1 MATRQDVGDGENDGS
16 NGNEKGDESVHEQA
30 PCRQRVPRPIG
41 RNLTPGCTRCQYTFG
56 KWCSGAILHSG
67 FMNSVGERL
76 RQARLARG
84 LTQEQLARGVATKG
98 FISQVECN
106 RATPSLAKLRLIAQ
120 RLGMPLGHFTGDPS
134 PMELTYLR
142 KSAELAIKAREPV
155 HALAL
160 VDEAGPLARTANERA
175 DLERLRGMALDAL
188 GRLPEALVALQ
199 TAAADAPLDDPEL
212 NGAIYTEIATVLNEQ
227 EQFNFGVEAGRR
239 AMYWL
244 ERAKHADPALR
255 ARVLTN
261 LGRSCWGLGQLESAH
276 QFSLQALEAAT
287 DAESLFR
294 IANAH
299 MSLGVT
305 ARAKGLFDEAIEHCN
320 RALEIHARIGQE
332 RSANRILNNIGDVHY
347 AAGRRT
353 DAWEA
358 QSRCLARA
366 REQGDDFEIGVAAG
380 ALARYALDA
389 GNHPEALQLARES
402 QRAAERAQDHLH
414 QALAAAVEGAAAER
428 LGHPVVADRRFRTA
442 TRMLLD
448 REAGGKLS
456 EVCAMYAEVLRH
468 RGEQDR
474 AFALM
479 RMAAERDFSRLSTLL
494 KAAR

>member
-1 MATRQDVGDGENDGS
+1 
-16 NGNEKGDESVHEQA
+16 
-30 PCRQRVPRPIG
+30 
-41 RNLTPGCTRCQYTFG
+41 
-56 KWCSGAILHSG
+56 
-67 FMNSVGERL
+67 MNSVGERL

-106 RATPSLAKLRLIAQ
+106 RATPSLSKLRLMAE

-142 KSAELAIKAREPV
+142 KSAELAVKAKEPA

-160 VDEAGPLARTANERA
+160 VDEAAPLASTANERA
-175 DLERLRGMALDAL
+175 DLQRVRGKALDAL
-188 GRLPEALVALQ
+188 GRLPEALIALQ
-199 TAAADAPLDDPEL
+199 TAAADAPPDDPEL

-239 AMYWL
+239 ALLWL

-255 ARVLTN
+255 SRVLTN
-261 LGRSCWGLGQLESAH
+261 LGRSCWGLGQLEEAH
-276 QFSLQALEAAT
+276 RFFVQSLEAAT

-332 RSANRILNNIGDVHY
+332 RAANRILNNIGDIHY
-347 AAGRRT
+347 AAGRKAE
-353 DAWEA
+353 AWDA
-358 QSRCLARA
+358 QSRCLQRA
-366 REQGDDFEIGVAAG
+366 RQLSDDLAVGSTAG

-389 GNHPEALQLARES
+389 GKDADALELARKS
-402 QRAAERAQDHLH
+402 QRAAERSQDHLH
-414 QALAAAVEGAAAER
+414 QALAAAIEGAAAER
-428 LGHPVVADRRFRTA
+428 LGHPVVADRRFRA
-442 TRMLLD
+442 AIRMLVD
-448 REAGGKLS
+448 REASGKLG
-456 EVCAMYAEVLRH
+456 EVCAMYADVLRH

-474 AFALM
+474 AFAVM
-479 RMAAERDFSRLSTLL
+479 RMAAERDFSNLPALL
-494 KAAR
+494 RAGT

>member
-1 MATRQDVGDGENDGS
+1 
-16 NGNEKGDESVHEQA
+16 
-30 PCRQRVPRPIG
+30 
-41 RNLTPGCTRCQYTFG
+41 
-56 KWCSGAILHSG
+56 
-67 FMNSVGERL
+67 MNSVGERL

-106 RATPSLAKLRLIAQ
+106 RATPSLAKLRLIAE

-142 KSAELAIKAREPV
+142 KSAELAIKAKEPA

-160 VDEAGPLARTANERA
+160 IDEAGPLARTANERA
-175 DLERLRGMALDAL
+175 DLQRIRGMALDTL
-188 GRLPEALVALQ
+188 ERLPEALVALQ
-199 TAAADAPLDDPEL
+199 TAAADAPPDDPEL
-212 NGAIYTEIATVLNEQ
+212 NGAIYTEIGTVLNEQ
-227 EQFNFGVEAGRR
+227 EQFNFAVEAGRR
-239 AMYWL
+239 ALHW
-244 ERAKHADPALR
+244 R

-261 LGRSCWGLGQLESAH
+261 LGRSCWGLGQLEQAH
-276 QFSLQALEAAT
+276 RFSLQALEAAT

-332 RSANRILNNIGDVHY
+332 RAANRVLNNLGDVHY
-347 AAGRRT
+347 AAGRKAE
-353 DAWEA
+353 AWEA

-366 REQGDDFEIGVAAG
+366 RELSDDFEIGVAAS

-389 GNHPEALQLARES
+389 GKDADALQLARES
-402 QRAAERAQDHLH
+402 QRAAERSQDHLH
-414 QALAAAVEGAAAER
+414 QALAAAIEGAAAER
-428 LGHPVVADRRFRTA
+428 LGHPMVADRRFRAA
-442 TRMLLD
+442 TSMLRD
-448 REAGGKLS
+448 REAAGKLS
-456 EVCAMYAEVLRH
+456 EVCAMYAEVLHH

-474 AFALM
+474 AFAVM
-479 RMAAERDFSRLSTLL
+479 RMAAERDFSKLSALL
-494 KAAR
+494 KTGT